1 MTTAL
6 QQDIRGVIEQERE
19 RFGVPGCAVLVVH
32 DGEVVLRDGFGLRDI
47 ARQLP
52 VTAST
57 LFPIGSSTK
66 TFTAALC
73 AIAADQGLIGWDD
86 PVAPYLPG
94 FGLKDPVATRG
105 LTLRDML
112 AHRSG
117 LPRHDLLWYAAS
129 DG

>member
-1 MTTAL
+1 MTTDL
-6 QQDIRGVIEQERE
+6 QQDVRTLVERERE

-32 DGEVVLRDGFGLRDI
+32 DGEVVLREGFGLRDI
-47 ARQLP
+47 GRDLP
-52 VTAST
+52 VTPAT

-73 AIAADQGLIGWDD
+73 AIASEQGLIAWDD

-94 FGLKDPVATRG
+94 FGLKDPVATHG

-112 AHRSG
+112 AHRS
-117 LPRHDLLWYAAS
+117 
-129 DG
+129 